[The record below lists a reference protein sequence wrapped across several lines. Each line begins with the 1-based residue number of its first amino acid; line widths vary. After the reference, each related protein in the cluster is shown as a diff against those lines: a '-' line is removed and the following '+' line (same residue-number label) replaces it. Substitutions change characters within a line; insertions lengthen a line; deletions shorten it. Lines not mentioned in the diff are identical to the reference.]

1 MLFIFSKTINL
12 KNPFRNID
20 IAENS
25 DAKLKYLKAFHD
37 FVIIYGTD
45 KVEKNA
51 EPLTNMMQFVQ
62 ESSELI
68 DSYLNKSTER
78 RVGKDFHYYF
88 VSKIDQGT
96 YVGYFAVNYRGK
108 KLEKTLS
115 KLLTLIDILRNNYV
129 NKAFEYSLLVCDT

>member
-1 MLFIFSKTINL
+1 MSGF
-12 KNPFRNID
+12 
-20 IAENS
+20 
-25 DAKLKYLKAFHD
+25 
-37 FVIIYGTD
+37 
-45 KVEKNA
+45 
-51 EPLTNMMQFVQ
+51 
-62 ESSELI
+62 I